1 MDIPRQNARRNRI
14 IRRSLYIG
22 VTVIVVGV
30 VTVAVSRLKPAAPSV
45 DRRTLWLD
53 TVKRGPMLRQVRG
66 VGNLVSEDVLVVPAA
81 VAGRVSRIVVEPG
94 TAVDTN
100 TVLLELANPE
110 LELEWLD
117 AQSQLS
123 SAKATLAARKATL
136 QDQLLGLEAGL
147 AQAQANYRA
156 AKLRAEV
163 DETQFKEDLISELQ
177 LTMSRSSVEESAKV
191 LEITQKRMDMFR
203 DQTMPAQVVEL
214 EAALSQAESRYNL
227 KKGQMDSLHVRAGT
241 SGVVAQVRTKI
252 ELGEHVSPGTILARI
267 TNPERLKAQ
276 LKVPETQARDVRI
289 GLPAEV
295 DTYHGVIQ
303 GKVSRIDPT
312 AIEGNVTVDV
322 CFDGPLPKGSRP
334 DLSVV
339 GTVEIERLNDVLYV
353 GRPVS
358 VSAEGNV
365 QLFKV
370 VEGGRFATRV
380 RAQLGRS
387 SVSTIEVIDGLATGD
402 EVVLSDVSQWDNCDR
417 IRLR

>member
-1 MDIPRQNARRNRI
+1 MDIPRQNARRKRI
-14 IRRSLYIG
+14 VRRSLYIG
-22 VTVIVVGV
+22 ITVVVVAV
-30 VTVAVSRLKPAAPSV
+30 VTVGVSRLKPAAPSV

-81 VAGRVSRIVVEPG
+81 VSGRVSRILIEPG
-94 TAVDTN
+94 TSVDAN

-117 AQSQLS
+117 AQSQLG
-123 SAKATLAARKATL
+123 SAQATLDARKASL
-136 QDQLLGLEAGL
+136 QDQLLGMEATL
-147 AQAQANYRA
+147 AQMQANYRES
-156 AKLRAEV
+156 KLRAEV
-163 DETQFKEDLISELQ
+163 DETQFKDDLISELQ
-177 LTMSRSSVEESAKV
+177 LTLSRSRVEESSKL
-191 LEITQKRMDMFR
+191 LEINQKRLEMFR

-214 EAALSQAESRYNL
+214 EAALSQARSRYNL
-227 KKGQMDSLHVRAGT
+227 KKGQIDSLRVRAGT
-241 SGVVAQVRTKI
+241 SGVLAQVKTKI
-252 ELGEHVSPGTILARI
+252 ELGEHVSPGTILSRI

-276 LKVPETQARDVRI
+276 LKVPETQARDLRI

-312 AIEGNVTVDV
+312 AMEGNVTVDV

-339 GTVEIERLNDVLYV
+339 GTIEIERLDDVLYV

-358 VSAEGNV
+358 ASAEGSME
-365 QLFKV
+365 LFKA
-370 VEGGRFATRV
+370 VEAGRFAV
-380 RAQLGRS
+380 RARVHLGRS
-387 SVSTIEVIDGLATGD
+387 SVSTIEVIEGLAVGD
-402 EVVLSDVSQWDNCDR
+402 EVILSDTSQWDNCDR
-417 IRLR
+417 IRLK